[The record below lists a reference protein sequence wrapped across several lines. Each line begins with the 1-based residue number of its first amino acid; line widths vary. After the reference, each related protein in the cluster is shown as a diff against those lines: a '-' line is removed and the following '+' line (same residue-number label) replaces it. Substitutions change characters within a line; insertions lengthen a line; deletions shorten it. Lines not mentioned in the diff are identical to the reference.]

1 MSKVVF
7 NITYTAANPPKYMV
21 GNKRAEYMAQRNF
34 YNLTADYNYFSY
46 ILNHK
51 KIKKNSTAG
60 EYFTQNGDNDGLF
73 DFNGK
78 MSKDKIV
85 ELTEDLKNTQSN
97 IWHGFIS
104 FDQETTLGLDTQ
116 EKAIHFMQQ
125 TFKPFLKDA
134 GLKLDNIGVYFALHI
149 DKSHHSHIHFAF
161 YEKEAKRRDKEG
173 ILCYTK
179 KGKISSAAIDNYMVS
194 ANMHLSEN
202 REVYYTSRDKAMAML
217 REITKQPIRKQ
228 EVNFALDEL
237 RKKLPAKGRLQYNA
251 KNMEQLRPEID
262 RVAELLIASDSS
274 ALKLHKEMHVQLDKA
289 KQEVMH
295 LIRDNKLAYVN
306 GKRLTKDDIKQIT
319 SLTNDN
325 KLPMSYV
332 DVKNIK
338 YFDNLQKDYQARIGN
353 IVLGLCKKL
362 NYKDA
367 FNRYERDLSKKIA
380 AKNKQRRKESFIQQ
394 AITILSAVEKQG
406 NANFIKSVQETIREQ
421 EMEKMYQGYDAMN

>member
-237 RKKLPAKGRLQYNA
+237 RKKLPAKGRLQYNT

-306 GKRLTKDDIKQIT
+306 GKRLTKDDIKQMII
-319 SLTNDN
+319 NC
-325 KLPMSYV
+325 
-332 DVKNIK
+332 
-338 YFDNLQKDYQARIGN
+338 Q
-353 IVLGLCKKL
+353 
-362 NYKDA
+362 
-367 FNRYERDLSKKIA
+367 
-380 AKNKQRRKESFIQQ
+380 
-394 AITILSAVEKQG
+394 
-406 NANFIKSVQETIREQ
+406 
-421 EMEKMYQGYDAMN
+421 